1 MSNEKNNITA
11 VKEKCNNHAMAL
23 LNRIQMKLDGHELL
37 SNTQFS
43 VAEQVDWMIN
53 EARHPDN
60 LSVLYEGWAPW
71 V

>member
-1 MSNEKNNITA
+1 
-11 VKEKCNNHAMAL
+11 MAL